1 MGGEVER
8 GERTTSHA
16 WQSHSPTLAHF
27 KPRSP
32 LSYKTSDTENLESI
46 RENTTLRNGK
56 MQNLSNMEITES
68 KVDSKSRFRVLALD
82 SESKADSQSHQNLES
97 SLLDSRSH
105 GYFLDSQNRLFA
117 QKKGVSPLPAL
128 SKPAKRIKR
137 RVFAALCLQPVGS
150 FCAIGESASLF
161 PCLGKNA
168 KNALLHFLNA
178 FF

>member
-8 GERTTSHA
+8 GKGTTSHA

-117 QKKGVSPLPAL
+117 QKKRGFPSPRTLKARKKNKAP
-128 SKPAKRIKR
+128 R
-137 RVFAALCLQPVGS
+137 
-150 FCAIGESASLF
+150 FC
-161 PCLGKNA
+161 C
-168 KNALLHFLNA
+168 ALLATRWLFLRNRGECLA
-178 FF
+178 VSLSRQKC